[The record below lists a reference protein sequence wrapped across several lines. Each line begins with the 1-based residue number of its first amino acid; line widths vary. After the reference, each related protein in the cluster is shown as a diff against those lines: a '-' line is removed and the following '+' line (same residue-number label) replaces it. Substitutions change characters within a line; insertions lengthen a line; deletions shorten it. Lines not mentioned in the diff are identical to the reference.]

1 MTTWHAQ
8 TTAPA
13 PPEDVLDVLP
23 TRPLARW
30 SPVAFD
36 IEEIDSE
43 RLQAGTHARVAGSLA
58 GREIRF
64 DVAVMEAEPER
75 LLLQACG
82 PVGLDVE
89 YTIAPAPQG
98 SAIDAAITVRGRRGI
113 TKTVFARAAAGSA
126 RRRRPGGSAA
136 PTGARGRAP
145 RAAAE
150 AAAVLRGDAAPS
162 GSPWGARRTLSP
174 SEIRALPGQHRAPPE
189 RSAATGSEWQSPIA
203 R

>member
-1 MTTWHAQ
+1 MTTGTPRPLHPRRPK
-8 TTAPA
+8 TCSTYS
-13 PPEDVLDVLP
+13 P
-23 TRPLARW
+23 TRPPGPLV
-30 SPVAFD
+30 PVAFD

-98 SAIDAAITVRGRRGI
+98 RRS
-113 TKTVFARAAAGSA
+113 TRRSPCAAGGGS
-126 RRRRPGGSAA
+126 RRRFS
-136 PTGARGRAP
+136 PTRCR
-145 RAAAE
+145 
-150 AAAVLRGDAAPS
+150 VC
-162 GSPWGARRTLSP
+162 SP
-174 SEIRALPGQHRAPPE
+174 SEAWR
-189 RSAATGSEWQSPIA
+189 
-203 R
+203 

>member
-13 PPEDVLDVLP
+13 PPEDVLDVLTDP
-23 TRPLARW
+23 AALARW

-113 TKTVFARAAAGSA
+113 TKTIFAHAVQGLLAV
-126 RRRRPGGSAA
+126 GGLEVALHRLVREA
-136 PTGARGRAP
+136 ERQEP
-145 RAAAE
+145 RST
-150 AAAVLRGDAAPS
+150 AVLRGDAAPAPS
-162 GSPWGARRTLSP
+162 ALVGGSP
-174 SEIRALPGQHRAPPE
+174 Q
-189 RSAATGSEWQSPIA
+189 
-203 R
+203 